1 MTTSTAE
8 AFAQDRQPRFLH
20 AVTLILFLAA
30 ASVPTPLYRLYQRE
44 WGFSPLMLTVI
55 FAVYALALLAALLIF
70 GSLSDRTGRRPVIL
84 AALTLEG
91 VALVLFLTARGIEW
105 LVFAR
110 LIQGFATGLATTSL
124 GAAMLDI
131 DRQGG
136 ALTNALATIAG
147 TAFGAVGSGL
157 LAQYAPAPLHL
168 GYVLLFALVVVQA
181 IRTAYAPET
190 ITTRSLQRWSF
201 KPRVAV
207 PARARVAFLAMTPIN
222 VALWALSGFYLALM
236 PSLLVTITDPAAAW
250 LGGLA
255 VAALMAGAAAA
266 ILVLRRY
273 SASSALILGAG
284 ALVAGL
290 LGVLAGANV
299 ASPSLLLASS
309 ALAGIGFG
317 AAYLGA
323 LGSIAPLAEP
333 HERGALMAAFYIEGY
348 LSYALPAVGAGYL
361 AQEIGLLAAAN
372 VFGAALILLACAA
385 TFLALAQRRDLS
397 RRKRSA

>member
-30 ASVPTPLYRLYQRE
+30 ASVPTPLYRLYQGE

-55 FAVYALALLAALLIF
+55 FAVYALALLTALLIF
-70 GSLSDRTGRRPVIL
+70 GSLSDRAGRRPVIL

-136 ALTNALATIAG
+136 ALTNALATVAG

-157 LAQYAPAPLHL
+157 LAQYAPAPLQL

-181 IRTAYAPET
+181 IRTAHAPET

-255 VAALMAGAAAA
+255 V
-266 ILVLRRY
+266 
-273 SASSALILGAG
+273 
-284 ALVAGL
+284 
-290 LGVLAGANV
+290 
-299 ASPSLLLASS
+299 
-309 ALAGIGFG
+309 
-317 AAYLGA
+317 
-323 LGSIAPLAEP
+323 
-333 HERGALMAAFYIEGY
+333 
-348 LSYALPAVGAGYL
+348 
-361 AQEIGLLAAAN
+361 
-372 VFGAALILLACAA
+372 
-385 TFLALAQRRDLS
+385 
-397 RRKRSA
+397 

>member
-1 MTTSTAE
+1 MANYEATRMTTSTAE

-70 GSLSDRTGRRPVIL
+70 GSLSDRAGRRPVIL

-181 IRTAYAPET
+181 IRTAHAPET

-255 VAALMAGAAAA
+255 VAALMAG
-266 ILVLRRY
+266 RCH
-273 SASSALILGAG
+273 SST
-284 ALVAGL
+284 
-290 LGVLAGANV
+290 
-299 ASPSLLLASS
+299 PSLL
-309 ALAGIGFG
+309 GFIRSHSRS
-317 AAYLGA
+317 
-323 LGSIAPLAEP
+323 GSVGSRPA
-333 HERGALMAAFYIEGY
+333 RGSRRSKCRVAF
-348 LSYALPAVGAGYL
+348 PAVGKFRARWHRL
-361 AQEIGLLAAAN
+361 
-372 VFGAALILLACAA
+372 
-385 TFLALAQRRDLS
+385 RRCLS
-397 RRKRSA
+397 RRAGQHRATGGTA

>member
-20 AVTLILFLAA
+20 AVTLILFLAT

-70 GSLSDRTGRRPVIL
+70 GSLSDRAGRRPVIL
-84 AALTLEG
+84 AALEG

-157 LAQYAPAPLHL
+157 LAQYAPAPLQL

-181 IRTAYAPET
+181 IRTAHAPET

-309 ALAGIGFG
+309 ALAGLGFG

-385 TFLALAQRRDLS
+385 IFLALAQRRDLS